1 MLAAMAEAIS
11 IQLSD
16 GTELWATVRGTGQP
30 VAFVHGGP
38 GLWNYLDELAALV
51 EDVATVI
58 GFDQRGCGRSGGSD
72 GPFTIAQAVTD
83 LDELRAALWFDRWVL
98 VGHSWGAE
106 LALRYAARHPD
117 RATAVVYIAGVGAG
131 DGFRDSY
138 VRERERRLGP
148 GLPRFTELTAI
159 PANERAPD
167 EEQERCLLL
176 WETDFAPGE
185 SAAEHALALWRT
197 RPPGAVVNMTAN
209 HLKGPSERGPP
220 TSRRQGALPG
230 QDDLRK
236 RRPASLDRQQLCVR
250 SAPQRDESGA
260 RRCRPLSLG
269 RTARRGPRG
278 PACSHP
284 TGITSAAPS
293 PAAARRHAIVQ
304 FETAPERER

>member
-30 VAFVHGGP
+30 VVFVHGGP

-51 EDVATVI
+51 QDVATVI
-58 GFDQRGCGRSGGSD
+58 GFDQRGCGRSGGRD
-72 GPFTIAQAVTD
+72 GPFTIAQAVAD
-83 LDELRAALWFDRWVL
+83 LDELRAALGFDRWVL

-197 RPPGAVVNMTAN
+197 RPPDAVVNMTAN
-209 HLKGPSERGPP
+209 QLLSKDRANEDLPQVAARVHCPVRMIFGNDDPRPWTASNSVYE
-220 TSRRQGALPG
+220 ALPNATRVVLEDAG
-230 QDDLRK
+230 HSPWAE
-236 RRPASLDRQQLCVR
+236 RPVEVR
-250 SAPQRDESGA
+250 EALLA
-260 RRCRPLSLG
+260 AIRP
-269 RTARRGPRG
+269 
-278 PACSHP
+278 
-284 TGITSAAPS
+284 
-293 PAAARRHAIVQ
+293 
-304 FETAPERER
+304 E